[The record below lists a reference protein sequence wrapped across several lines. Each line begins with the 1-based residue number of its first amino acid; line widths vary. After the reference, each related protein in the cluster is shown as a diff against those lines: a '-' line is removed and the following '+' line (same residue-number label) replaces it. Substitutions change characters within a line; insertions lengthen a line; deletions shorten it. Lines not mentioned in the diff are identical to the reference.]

1 MKLKS
6 FDLDVFLGNII
17 GLNLKE
23 QLTEL
28 EIMINK
34 LMVAYFEAI
43 MTLFE
48 DFLLDCL
55 DELVNLYNTLKLVK

>member
-17 GLNLKE
+17 GLTLKE

-34 LMVAYFEAI
+34 LIVAYFEAI
-43 MTLFE
+43 TTLFE

-55 DELVNLYNTLKLVK
+55 EELVNLYNTLKLVK

>member
-17 GLNLKE
+17 GLTLKE

-34 LMVAYFEAI
+34 LIVAYFEAI
-43 MTLFE
+43 KTLFE

-55 DELVNLYNTLKLVK
+55 EELVNLYNTLKLVK